1 MQNKKKI
8 IINYIKKL
16 IKKYGCF
23 SIGEI
28 DGIDWL
34 PPVNEMGKL
43 VALAEVFHENYVEV
57 NIYNPNS
64 HSSDPIEDPYYLPY
78 EKLSLELLVKIEELC
93 DCWEAINWETE
104 KTISK

>member
-1 MQNKKKI
+1 MNKKKQI
-8 IINYIKKL
+8 ISYIKKI
-16 IKKYGCF
+16 IKEQGGF

-43 VALAEVFHENYVEV
+43 VALAEYFYENYVEI

-64 HSSDPIEDPYYLPY
+64 HTSDQIADSYYLPY
-78 EKLSLELLVKIEELC
+78 EKLSLELLIVIEELC
-93 DCWEAINWETE
+93 DCWEAKNWETE
-104 KTISK
+104 KRISN